1 MYLLIDRE
9 LFDKVFLLLPLSGL
23 DKSIIFVLLIIMEVE
38 KLRKKELMAAVI
50 AIDSTKINSV
60 WQWLAAVSYIRSC
73 EGLDSAIKVFFENPT
88 LRYISPP
95 HQLKI
100 LTHNNN
106 NYWCISTDR
115 PLRFI
120 FFSGY
125 SS

>member
-50 AIDSTKINSV
+50 AIDSTKISSD

-73 EGLDSAIKVFFENPT
+73 EGLDSAIKVFFFENPT

-95 HQLKI
+95 TNLK
-100 LTHNNN
+100 
-106 NYWCISTDR
+106 
-115 PLRFI
+115 F
-120 FFSGY
+120 
-125 SS
+125 

>member
-60 WQWLAAVSYIRSC
+60 W
-73 EGLDSAIKVFFENPT
+73 
-88 LRYISPP
+88 
-95 HQLKI
+95 
-100 LTHNNN
+100 
-106 NYWCISTDR
+106 
-115 PLRFI
+115 
-120 FFSGY
+120 
-125 SS
+125 

>member
-95 HQLKI
+95 TNLK
-100 LTHNNN
+100 
-106 NYWCISTDR
+106 
-115 PLRFI
+115 F
-120 FFSGY
+120 
-125 SS
+125 